1 MSNDEDRPKGQDLM
15 RLVEEPYLKDKVPQF
30 RVGDTLDVGVRISEA
45 GRERVQVF
53 RGVCIARKGTS
64 NRETFTVRRIVQGEG
79 VERIFPLHAPTIDS
93 VKVVRRGRVRRAKL
107 HYLRQRKGR
116 ATRVEEDMRARAR
129 DQEEAE

>member
-15 RLVEEPYLKDKVPQF
+15 RLVEEPYMKDKVPQF
-30 RVGDTLDVGVRISEA
+30 RVGDTLDVGVRITEG

-53 RGVCIARKGTS
+53 RGVCIARKGS
-64 NRETFTVRRIVQGEG
+64 GNRETFTVRRIVQGEG

-116 ATRVEEDMRARAR
+116 ATRVQEDMRARSE
-129 DQEEAE
+129 DEEQ